1 MGLKPGL
8 ISVNIY
14 LAGLTNNAETG
25 GLSSLLGLYKY
36 FIMLSN
42 YYLKLDEKVRERAFW
57 VLWSVSPKVLT
68 IDRNKP

>member
-1 MGLKPGL
+1 MELKPGL

-42 YYLKLDEKVRERAFW
+42 YYLKLDKKVRERAFW